1 MLAEVGIGLAKKFV
15 NFSLPNSVA
24 SSQLC
29 SLITTYFLHVTPVA
43 SASLLPRLPF
53 KRNCPAL
60 HLQISTGPSGDMHGF

>member
-15 NFSLPNSVA
+15 NFSLPNSMA

-43 SASLLPRLPF
+43 SLIFKKNILLIYL
-53 KRNCPAL
+53 
-60 HLQISTGPSGDMHGF
+60 IVSGLSCGIQDL

>member
-15 NFSLPNSVA
+15 NFSLPNSMA

-43 SASLLPRLPF
+43 SLIF
-53 KRNCPAL
+53 KK
-60 HLQISTGPSGDMHGF
+60 IFY

>member
-43 SASLLPRLPF
+43 SLIFKKNILLIYL
-53 KRNCPAL
+53 
-60 HLQISTGPSGDMHGF
+60 IVSGLSCGIQDL

>member
-29 SLITTYFLHVTPVA
+29 FLITTYSLHMTPVA
-43 SASLLPRLPF
+43 SLIF
-53 KRNCPAL
+53 KKIFYL
-60 HLQISTGPSGDMHGF
+60 IVSGLSCGIQDL